1 MDDFGHQA
9 FKAWSEI
16 SFKDQVVELVHAV
29 GINVSDETDP
39 DLVKQLNGALDD
51 IHRL

>member
-29 GINVSDETDP
+29 GINISEETDP
-39 DLVKQLNGALDD
+39 ELLNQLKGVIDA
-51 IHRL
+51 IHGL

>member
-29 GINVSDETDP
+29 GINISEETDP
-39 DLVKQLNGALDD
+39 ELFKQLNGVIDD
-51 IHRL
+51 IHGL

>member
-1 MDDFGHQA
+1 MDNFGRQEFEA
-9 FKAWSEI
+9 GSEI

-51 IHRL
+51 IHGL